1 MQPMPPPQVASF
13 FASLP
18 LMRTMKTTT
27 YTNNSTQTLALG
39 EALGAR
45 LRPGDVIALFGDLGA
60 GKTTLTKGIATGMG
74 LPDDIHSPTFT
85 LIHEHIGA
93 VPLYH
98 VDLYRLVSEN
108 EVEGIGIEEYIYG
121 RGVTVIEWAD
131 RMTSILPP
139 QRLDIVIKM
148 TGDETREFTFET
160 GSARLWA
167 IVKELIGHADT
178 GD

>member
-1 MQPMPPPQVASF
+1 
-13 FASLP
+13 
-18 LMRTMKTTT
+18 MKTTT
-27 YTNNSTQTLALG
+27 HTNNSIETLALG

-45 LRPGDVIALFGDLGA
+45 LRPGDVVALFGDLGS

-108 EVEGIGIEEYIYG
+108 EVEGIGVEEYIHG
-121 RGVTVIEWAD
+121 GGVTVIEWAD
-131 RMTSILPP
+131 RMRPMLPP
-139 QRLDIVIKM
+139 ERLDIDIKM
-148 TGDETREFTFET
+148 TGDDTREFTCET
-160 GSARLWA
+160 QSPRLWA
-167 IVKELIGHADT
+167 IIKELTEHADA